1 MNRAI
6 VPSASEDR
14 NAKRAISGEISA
26 QHSIPPASGPMAG
39 TRSPSIPAEVLEP
52 HDEQAVARAVRNG
65 LLTEKK
71 TLPAWMFYDEEG
83 SRLFVKITELPEYY
97 LGRAEQAIFE
107 EHGDAIVRIA
117 AAPGGSA
124 LQFAELGAGTAAKT
138 QVLLRAAVKQQG
150 AVNFLATDTS
160 SSAIDIAVE
169 RFAREAPQVSVQP
182 LVARHEIALKAI
194 SELPDRQVVLF
205 IGSSIGNYLDH
216 EARLLLRDIR
226 RALRPGAV
234 LLLGTDLR
242 KDPSTLIRAYD
253 DAAGITAA
261 FNKNLLTRIN
271 RELGAHFD
279 LERFKHVAV
288 WNNSNSCIE
297 MHLESTVDQIV
308 TIDALDI
315 QVKLRKNE
323 RIHTES
329 SVKYSSSMIDALFAA
344 SDFERATSFYDRDH
358 QFGVHVARA
367 IEGIKLPE

>member
-1 MNRAI
+1 MNRATI
-6 VPSASEDR
+6 PTAKSAT
-14 NAKRAISGEISA
+14 ISGEMPVT
-26 QHSIPPASGPMAG
+26 HSLPPASGPTAG

-52 HDEQAVARAVRNG
+52 HDELAVARAVRNG

-71 TLPAWMFYDEEG
+71 TLPAWMFYDEAG
-83 SRLFVKITELPEYY
+83 SNLFVKITELPEYY

-107 EHGDAIVRIA
+107 EHGEAIVRIA
-117 AAPGGSA
+117 AAGSR
-124 LQFAELGAGTAAKT
+124 LELAELGAGTAAKT
-138 QVLLRAAVKQQG
+138 QVLLKAAVKQQG

-160 SSAIDIAVE
+160 GSAIDIAIE
-169 RFAREAPQVSVQP
+169 RFAREAPQVNVQP

-205 IGSSIGNYLDH
+205 IGSSIGNYLDQ

-242 KDPSTLIRAYD
+242 KDPATLIRAYD
-253 DAAGITAA
+253 DSAGVTAA
-261 FNKNLLTRIN
+261 FNKNILTRIN
-271 RELGAHFD
+271 RELGGHFD
-279 LERFKHVAV
+279 LDRFKHVAV
-288 WNNSNSCIE
+288 WNNLSSCIE

-308 TIDALDI
+308 AIDALDV
-315 QVKLRKNE
+315 QVKFRKNE

-367 IEGIKLPE
+367 IEGITLPE